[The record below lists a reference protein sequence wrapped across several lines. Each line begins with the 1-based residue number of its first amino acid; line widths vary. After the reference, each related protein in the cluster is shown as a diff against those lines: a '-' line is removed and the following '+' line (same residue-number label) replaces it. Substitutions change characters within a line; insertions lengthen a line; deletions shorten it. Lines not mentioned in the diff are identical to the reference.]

1 MAPPPM
7 ALPTLTSA
15 ASTPREARNPWPRQR
30 HQRTPTTPTP
40 PPPDGDYPQ
49 SRNISTTNNQYTTRG
64 TPPSPTPPRHLSH
77 LHHRR
82 RCGPHHPSSTAPS
95 PLPPR
100 PAHKRYAPT
109 TRNNALTIDTTG
121 NTTYAHT
128 SPAPCSP
135 TITSSSVSTT
145 SEAPTPPARTTATTA
160 DPPTNSHQP

>member
-1 MAPPPM
+1 MAPPHM
-7 ALPTLTSA
+7 APPTLTA
-15 ASTPREARNPWPRQR
+15 ATTTPREARNPWRRQR
-30 HQRTPTTPTP
+30 PQRAPTPPTP

-49 SRNISTTNNQYTTRG
+49 SRNISTTNNQYTARG

-82 RCGPHHPSSTAPS
+82 RRGPHHPSSTAPS
-95 PLPPR
+95 PPPPR

-109 TRNNALTIDTTG
+109 TRNNTLTIDTTG

-135 TITSSSVSTT
+135 TITSSS
-145 SEAPTPPARTTATTA
+145 EAPTPPATTTATTA
-160 DPPTNSHQP
+160 DPPANHHQP